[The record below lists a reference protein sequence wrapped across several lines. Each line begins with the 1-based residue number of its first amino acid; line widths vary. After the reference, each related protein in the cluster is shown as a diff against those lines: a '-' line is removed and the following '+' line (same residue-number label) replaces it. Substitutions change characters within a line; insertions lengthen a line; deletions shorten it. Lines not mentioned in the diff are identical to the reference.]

1 MCLYVECRRTAVH
14 QAEHSWRLTTT
25 RVRYVRTSSLTP
37 SHSHALYVHSSVCFV
52 LCFCLLRRMMHIS
65 WTDSVKL
72 MGKDYSEQRLTTK
85 WIHQLLKTFVKKNQL
100 EAVSLTGKA

>member
-1 MCLYVECRRTAVH
+1 
-14 QAEHSWRLTTT
+14 
-25 RVRYVRTSSLTP
+25 
-37 SHSHALYVHSSVCFV
+37 
-52 LCFCLLRRMMHIS
+52 MMHIS